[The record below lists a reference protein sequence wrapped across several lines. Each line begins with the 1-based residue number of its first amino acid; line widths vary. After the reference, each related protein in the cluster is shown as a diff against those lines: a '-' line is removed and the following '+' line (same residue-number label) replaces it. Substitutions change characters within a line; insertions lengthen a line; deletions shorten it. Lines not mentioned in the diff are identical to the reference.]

1 MADYA
6 LIIETIAVISI
17 ALSLLTDLIRQTIR
31 VLPALLNYSL

>member
-17 ALSLLTDLIRQTIR
+17 ALVQNADTSVTQLFDA
-31 VLPALLNYSL
+31 VDSPF

>member
-17 ALSLLTDLIRQTIR
+17 ALVRDADTIVTPLFDAADSLF
-31 VLPALLNYSL
+31 